1 MAKILIVD
9 DSRTSRKILRTILE
23 SAGHEVVGEAV
34 DGVDGV
40 NKFREL
46 SPEITTLDI
55 TMPNMDGLEAL
66 KEIKKIN
73 ANAKIIMVTA
83 AGQQSKMVEAIKS
96 GASEFV
102 TKPFEADEISV
113 ATEKCIGTRIF
124 KFYQRELQSNTV
136 FCKLKLLKPVMTRKF
151 RPVVLHSENIY
162 REELKGLIDSLCSR

>member
-23 SAGHEVVGEAV
+23 NAGHEVIGEAV

-40 NKFREL
+40 AKFQEL

-66 KEIKKIN
+66 KEIKKVN
-73 ANAKIIMVTA
+73 PSAKIIMVTA
-83 AGQQSKMVEAIKS
+83 AGQQSKMVEAIKN

-102 TKPFEADEISV
+102 TKPFEADEI
-113 ATEKCIGTRIF
+113 T
-124 KFYQRELQSNTV
+124 
-136 FCKLKLLKPVMTRKF
+136 
-151 RPVVLHSENIY
+151 
-162 REELKGLIDSLCSR
+162 GLIAKM

>member
-23 SAGHEVVGEAV
+23 RAGHEVIGEAV

-40 NKFREL
+40 NKFQEL

-66 KEIKKIN
+66 KEIKKVN
-73 ANAKIIMVTA
+73 ADAKIIMVTA
-83 AGQQSKMVEAIKS
+83 AGQQNKMVEAIKS

-102 TKPFEADEISV
+102 TKPFEAEEIV
-113 ATEKCIGTRIF
+113 A
-124 KFYQRELQSNTV
+124 
-136 FCKLKLLKPVMTRKF
+136 
-151 RPVVLHSENIY
+151 
-162 REELKGLIDSLCSR
+162 LIAKM

>member
-23 SAGHEVVGEAV
+23 SAGHEVIGEAV

-40 NKFREL
+40 NKFQEL

-102 TKPFEADEISV
+102 TKPFEADEI
-113 ATEKCIGTRIF
+113 T
-124 KFYQRELQSNTV
+124 
-136 FCKLKLLKPVMTRKF
+136 
-151 RPVVLHSENIY
+151 
-162 REELKGLIDSLCSR
+162 GLIAKM

>member
-23 SAGHEVVGEAV
+23 NAGHEVIGEAV

-40 NKFREL
+40 NKFQEL

-102 TKPFEADEISV
+102 TKPFEADEI
-113 ATEKCIGTRIF
+113 T
-124 KFYQRELQSNTV
+124 
-136 FCKLKLLKPVMTRKF
+136 
-151 RPVVLHSENIY
+151 
-162 REELKGLIDSLCSR
+162 GLIAKM

>member
-23 SAGHEVVGEAV
+23 SAGHEVIGEAV

-40 NKFREL
+40 NKFQEL

-66 KEIKKIN
+66 KEIKKVN
-73 ANAKIIMVTA
+73 ADAKIIMVTA
-83 AGQQSKMVEAIKS
+83 AGQQNKMVEAIKS

-102 TKPFEADEISV
+102 TKPFEAEEIV
-113 ATEKCIGTRIF
+113 A
-124 KFYQRELQSNTV
+124 
-136 FCKLKLLKPVMTRKF
+136 
-151 RPVVLHSENIY
+151 
-162 REELKGLIDSLCSR
+162 LIAKM